1 MFEWIAGTTAGK
13 FISTFFI
20 SMLPVVELRA
30 GLPYGIA
37 LGLDYP
43 LALTA
48 AVIGNMIPVPFII
61 IFIQR
66 VFIWL
71 RRHWPKMDSF
81 ITKLEAKAHLKGEKV
96 QNYGPIALLLFV
108 GIPLPGT
115 GAWTGS
121 LIAALLEL
129 KPKSAIPWH
138 FPRRA
143 PCSRDNDRSDFR
155 RYPRRE
161 LKKAQCRTGSF
172 FRCGV
177 LFSGE
182 D

>member
-1 MFEWIAGTTAGK
+1 MLDSLSLWLHETPLGETLLTML
-13 FISTFFI
+13 I
-20 SMLPVVELRA
+20 SMLPVVELRG
-30 GLPYGIA
+30 GLPAGVA
-37 LGLDYP
+37 MGLP
-43 LALTA
+43 IPVAFA
-48 AVIGNMIPVPFII
+48 ASLVGNMIPVPFII

-96 QNYGPIALLLFV
+96 QKYGPIALLLFV

-129 KPKSAIPWH
+129 KPKSAIPCI
-138 FPRRA
+138 F
-143 PCSRDNDRSDFR
+143 
-155 RYPRRE
+155 
-161 LKKAQCRTGSF
+161 L
-172 FRCGV
+172 GV
-177 LFSGE
+177 LLAAGIMTALTFGVIHVVN
-182 D
+182 

>member
-13 FISTFFI
+13 FISTFLI

-96 QNYGPIALLLFV
+96 QKYGPIALLLFV

-129 KPKSAIPWH
+129 KPKSAIPCI
-138 FPRRA
+138 F
-143 PCSRDNDRSDFR
+143 
-155 RYPRRE
+155 
-161 LKKAQCRTGSF
+161 L
-172 FRCGV
+172 GV
-177 LFSGE
+177 LLAAGIMTALTFGVIHVVN
-182 D
+182 